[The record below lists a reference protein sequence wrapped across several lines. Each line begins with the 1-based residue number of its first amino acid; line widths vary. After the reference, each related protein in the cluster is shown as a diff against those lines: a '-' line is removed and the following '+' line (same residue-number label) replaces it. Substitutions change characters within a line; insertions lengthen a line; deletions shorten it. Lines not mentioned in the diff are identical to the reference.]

1 MPQKDLVLKKRMFLW
16 RAVTLYMLDKR
27 VNVVQRVTNCV
38 LIRDE
43 KILLLQ
49 KPRRGWWVAPGGKME
64 PGESVRDSCI
74 REYREE
80 TGIYLKN
87 PQLKGIF
94 TMIMKENDQL
104 LSEWMMFTFVAND
117 SDGIDLDESEEG
129 KLEWQKIDQL
139 KKLPMAAGDYHILDY
154 MIHGKGIIYGTFTY
168 TKDFQL
174 ISYRLDPS

>member
-1 MPQKDLVLKKRMFLW
+1 M
-16 RAVTLYMLDKR
+16 
-27 VNVVQRVTNCV
+27 QRVTNCV
-38 LIRDE
+38 LIRDNQ
-43 KILLLQ
+43 ILLLQ

-87 PQLKGIF
+87 PQLKGVF
-94 TMIMKENDQL
+94 TMIIKENDCVE
-104 LSEWMMFTFVAND
+104 SEWMMFSFLAND
-117 SDGIDLDESEEG
+117 SDGMDVEESEEG
-129 KLEWQKIDQL
+129 ILQWHTLDQI
-139 KKLPMAAGDYHILDY
+139 KNLPMAAGDYHIIDY

-168 TKDFQL
+168 TKDFEL

>member
-1 MPQKDLVLKKRMFLW
+1 MLK
-16 RAVTLYMLDKR
+16 
-27 VNVVQRVTNCV
+27 
-38 LIRDE
+38 
-43 KILLLQ
+43 

-94 TMIMKENDQL
+94 TFIMKENDQV
-104 LSEWMMFTFVAND
+104 LSEWMMFTFFATD
-117 SDGIDLDESEEG
+117 SDGMSFDESDEG
-129 KLEWQKIDQL
+129 KLEWKQLEQL
-139 KKLPMAAGDYHILDY
+139 KKLPMAAGDYHIIDY
-154 MIHGKGIIYGTFTY
+154 MIHGNGIIYGTFTY

>member
-1 MPQKDLVLKKRMFLW
+1 
-16 RAVTLYMLDKR
+16 
-27 VNVVQRVTNCV
+27 VQRVTNCV
-38 LIRDE
+38 LMRE
-43 KILLLQ
+43 NQILLLQ

-87 PQLKGIF
+87 PQLKGVF
-94 TMIMKENDQL
+94 TMIMKESDQV
-104 LSEWMMFTFVAND
+104 LSDWMMFTFLATE
-117 SDGIDLDESEEG
+117 SDGMRFEESDEG
-129 KLEWQKIDQL
+129 KLSWHKLDQL
-139 KKLPMAAGDYHILDY
+139 KNLPMAAGDYHIIDY

>member
-1 MPQKDLVLKKRMFLW
+1 
-16 RAVTLYMLDKR
+16 
-27 VNVVQRVTNCV
+27 VQRVTNCV
-38 LIRDE
+38 LIRDNQVLML
-43 KILLLQ
+43 K

-94 TMIMKENDQL
+94 TFIMKENDQV

-117 SDGIDLDESEEG
+117 SDGMSFDESDEG
-129 KLEWQKIDQL
+129 KLEWQQLDQL
-139 KKLPMAAGDYHILDY
+139 KNLPMAAGDYHIIDY
-154 MIHGKGIIYGTFTY
+154 MVHGNGIIYGTFTY

>member
-1 MPQKDLVLKKRMFLW
+1 
-16 RAVTLYMLDKR
+16 
-27 VNVVQRVTNCV
+27 VQRVTNCV
-38 LIRDE
+38 LIRDNQVLML
-43 KILLLQ
+43 K

-87 PQLKGIF
+87 PQLKGVF
-94 TMIMKENDQL
+94 TFIMKENDQV
-104 LSEWMMFTFVAND
+104 LSEWMMFTFFASD
-117 SDGIDLDESEEG
+117 SDGMRFDESDEG
-129 KLEWQKIDQL
+129 KLEWQQLDQL
-139 KKLPMAAGDYHILDY
+139 KNLPMAAGDYHIIDY
-154 MIHGKGIIYGTFTY
+154 MIHGNGIIYGTFTY